1 MVSIKENSLSKFIDY
16 SLILFPIAL
25 ILGSPT
31 VNLYLITYSLLFIY
45 IVLKNSFYDWFK
57 IKWIKVFIIF
67 WLYLILTSFFSIKTS
82 HSSDFYP
89 TFLIFLFFHFYI
101 FRTVR
106 GIF

>member
-67 WLYLILTSFFSIKTS
+67 GYT
-82 HSSDFYP
+82 
-89 TFLIFLFFHFYI
+89 
-101 FRTVR
+101 
-106 GIF
+106 

>member
-25 ILGSPT
+25 VLGSPT

-57 IKWIKVFIIF
+57 IK
-67 WLYLILTSFFSIKTS
+67 
-82 HSSDFYP
+82 
-89 TFLIFLFFHFYI
+89 
-101 FRTVR
+101 
-106 GIF
+106 

>member
-67 WLYLILTSFFSIKTS
+67 CYT
-82 HSSDFYP
+82 
-89 TFLIFLFFHFYI
+89 
-101 FRTVR
+101 
-106 GIF
+106 